1 MSVRAVIAFLIVLGS
16 GFAPLAGAEIVQ
28 LEAATSEVS
37 LTPFLQSFRDASG
50 VMTVEDVRGRAEQ
63 AWAPPDVG
71 RRPAFGFTR
80 DAIWLRFRMRHLGPT
95 PTLWIVDLE
104 STRLDTLDAYVV
116 RSGVVSEHFVTGNL
130 RPAAPRMLDY
140 LRPAFPVPLQPG
152 EEVEFLLRVHTETS
166 SPPFWRARTC
176 RSRARLPPG

>member
-1 MSVRAVIAFLIVLGS
+1 
-16 GFAPLAGAEIVQ
+16 
-28 LEAATSEVS
+28 
-37 LTPFLQSFRDASG
+37 
-50 VMTVEDVRGRAEQ
+50 
-63 AWAPPDVG
+63 
-71 RRPAFGFTR
+71 
-80 DAIWLRFRMRHLGPT
+80 
-95 PTLWIVDLE
+95 LE

-166 SPPFWRARTC
+166 VQLPLSI
-176 RSRARLPPG
+176 RSVAGYVGAKA